1 VISKRAIQP
10 TAPGGI
16 SLSKLELL
24 KMRAKFYE
32 RLRDFFGTRDYLE
45 VQTPIYVP
53 VPGTEVYLDYFE
65 SDWRNHAGQPTK
77 GFLRSS
83 PEIHLKKLLCQ
94 GATRIFEVAPC
105 FRNHGEV
112 SGWHRPEFH
121 MLEWYRIGAT
131 YESFMEETE
140 ELICE
145 MARGLSQNG
154 YKVIDLSKP
163 FQRIS
168 VYEAF
173 HSFAGIELLDQDIEL
188 SAKGRAAGVVSCRQ
202 GDDFE
207 TSFFKILL
215 DRVEPALAQLEQ
227 VILYDYPPSQAALAK
242 IDSGRAKRFEVYLK
256 GVEISNAFIE
266 LQSRDENLA
275 RITEA
280 NKKRQQNGAVAIGAD
295 SEFIDLLE
303 KGLPACAGNA
313 LGVDRLMAVLT
324 GCEAL
329 NDVMN
334 FDFWAQ
340 PATED
345 EK

>member
-1 VISKRAIQP
+1 
-10 TAPGGI
+10 
-16 SLSKLELL
+16 LSKLEPL

-32 RLRDFFGTRDYLE
+32 RLRGFFGTRDYLE

-53 VPGTEVYLDYFE
+53 VPGTEVHLDYFE
-65 SDWRNHAGQPTK
+65 SDWRNHAGRSTK

-112 SGWHRPEFH
+112 SGWHRPEFQ
-121 MLEWYRIGAT
+121 MLEWYRVGAT
-131 YESFMEETE
+131 YEDFMEETE

-145 MARGLSQNG
+145 MSRGLAQSG
-154 YKVIDLSKP
+154 YKVIDLNKP
-163 FQRIS
+163 FERIS

-173 HSFAGIELLDQDIEL
+173 ERFAGIQLLDQDVEL
-188 SAKGRAAGVVSCRQ
+188 SAKGRAAGVVSCRE

-215 DRVEPALAQLEQ
+215 ERIEPGLVQLEQ

-242 IDSGRAKRFEVYLK
+242 IVSGRAKRFEVYLK

-266 LQSRDENLA
+266 LQSQDENLA
-275 RITEA
+275 RITAA
-280 NKKRQQNGAVAIGAD
+280 NAKRQQNGSAPVGVD
-295 SEFIDLLE
+295 REFIELLH

-313 LGVDRLMAVLT
+313 LGVDRLMAVLI
-324 GCEAL
+324 GSESL
-329 NDVMN
+329 SGVMN

-340 PATED
+340 PEG
-345 EK
+345 E